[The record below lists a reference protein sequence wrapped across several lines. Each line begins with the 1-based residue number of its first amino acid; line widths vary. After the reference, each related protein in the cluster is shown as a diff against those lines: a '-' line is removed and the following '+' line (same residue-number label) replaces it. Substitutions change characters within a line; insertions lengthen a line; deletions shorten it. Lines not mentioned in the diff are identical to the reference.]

1 VGCFMA
7 SGFIYSSNPVTALVI
22 GVLLVLL
29 LQLVVLIVLTAVTAH
44 RSHRLRPHRRLRGLA
59 HPVH

>member
-1 VGCFMA
+1 MA
-7 SGFIYSSNPVTALVI
+7 SGFIYSTNPVTALVL

-29 LQLVVLIVLTAVTAH
+29 VQVVVLVVLIAVTTG
-44 RSHRLRPHRRLRGLA
+44 RSHCIRPAGHRRFRGLT